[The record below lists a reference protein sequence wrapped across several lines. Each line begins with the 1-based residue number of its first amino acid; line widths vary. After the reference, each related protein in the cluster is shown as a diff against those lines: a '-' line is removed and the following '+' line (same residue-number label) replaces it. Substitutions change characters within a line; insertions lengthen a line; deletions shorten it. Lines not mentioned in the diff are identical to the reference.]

1 MTDLS
6 MIIPYESTL
15 RRGRVGSLR
24 ALRHRA
30 SGEENENLD
39 KPIDRKERSQKL
51 ETLSGRKAGRQA
63 GRQAGRL

>member
-15 RRGRVGSLR
+15 RRGRVGS
-24 ALRHRA
+24 LRHRA